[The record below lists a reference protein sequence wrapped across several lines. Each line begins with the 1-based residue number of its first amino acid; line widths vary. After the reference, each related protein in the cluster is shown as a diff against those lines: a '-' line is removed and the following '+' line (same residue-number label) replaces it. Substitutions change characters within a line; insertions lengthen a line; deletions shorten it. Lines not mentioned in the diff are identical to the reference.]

1 MGGREAFILAST
13 RLSPTGEAGLRVR
26 SPPNQSR
33 DPEMPPVSQTS
44 LLRGSSHQVLALAGP
59 SIFLSHYPAIA
70 WVYHM
75 EVDLHI

>member
-1 MGGREAFILAST
+1 
-13 RLSPTGEAGLRVR
+13 
-26 SPPNQSR
+26 
-33 DPEMPPVSQTS
+33 MPPVSQTS
-44 LLRGSSHQVLALAGP
+44 LLRGSSQQILALAGL